1 MRNKFTELIE
11 QGVGRFDYTPI
22 ASELPEQDPVCRMY
36 NNIWSIPS
44 DTHMHYNQETGER
57 YITGHMVGIEDKWSN
72 FVCAGN
78 WGAVSFRTTGYW
90 SLCDFLQKQGLCGRR
105 AELNGDVAYIV
116 TPIPAG
122 EDACGCPDCPTV
134 CVTTESKFPQPIAIL
149 VANGDVYKMVECF
162 EGKNNIYDVCEA
174 LNKSYYVKGNEWT
187 VNEGKLLCPIGNKV
201 YVL

>member
-22 ASELPEQDPVCRMY
+22 APELPEQDPVCRMY

-57 YITGHMVGIEDKWSN
+57 CITGHMVGIEDKWSN

-78 WGAVSFRTTGYW
+78 WGAVSFKTTGFW
-90 SLCDFLQKQGLCGRR
+90 SLCDFLQKNGLCGRR

-122 EDACGCPDCPTV
+122 EDSYGCPDCPTV

-187 VNEGKLLCPIGNKV
+187 VSEGKLLCPIGNKV

>member
-22 ASELPEQDPVCRMY
+22 APELPEQDPVCRMY

-57 YITGHMVGIEDKWSN
+57 FITGHMVGIEDKWSN

-78 WGAVSFRTTGYW
+78 WGAVSFRTTGFW
-90 SLCDFLQKQGLCGRR
+90 SLCDFLQKNGLCGRR

-122 EDACGCPDCPTV
+122 EDACGCSKCPTV